1 MQKPDASSPLQ
12 GGEPVLFLN
21 GVSKSFPGVR
31 ALNDV
36 SFTLRAGEVT
46 ALVGENGAG
55 KSTIVKILTG
65 IYTPDAGQ
73 IVVGGQQRQF
83 QSPRDSWAAGI
94 AAIHQET
101 VMFDELSVAENIFM
115 GHMPGQ
121 KFVDW
126 PQMRQRTAELLK
138 SIEADFDPED
148 KLKQLS
154 VAQKHMVEIA
164 RALSHEAS
172 VIIMDEPTAALSR
185 NEIDDLFRI
194 IAQLKAAGRAIMFIS
209 PQVRRNFPSGG
220 FFCLFARWREGGRR
234 QDQQHYR
241 A

>member
-1 MQKPDASSPLQ
+1 MQKPDASSPLPR
-12 GGEPVLFLN
+12 GEPVLFLN

-65 IYTPDAGQ
+65 IYAPDAGE

-83 QSPRDSWAAGI
+83 HSPRDSWAAGI

-115 GHMPGQ
+115 GHMPGRTSG
-121 KFVDW
+121 FIDW
-126 PQMRQRTAELLK
+126 
-138 SIEADFDPED
+138 
-148 KLKQLS
+148 
-154 VAQKHMVEIA
+154 
-164 RALSHEAS
+164 
-172 VIIMDEPTAALSR
+172 
-185 NEIDDLFRI
+185 
-194 IAQLKAAGRAIMFIS
+194 
-209 PQVRRNFPSGG
+209 
-220 FFCLFARWREGGRR
+220 
-234 QDQQHYR
+234 
-241 A
+241 